1 MPYRPESRR
10 DVRDLSDGELAERL
24 LAPGVTFDDIAT
36 LDLATVRRQLGE
48 LLSDES
54 LTDAELDDIAERVH
68 DFCWE
73 RRRVRYELDVIERIE
88 DTMREPGDAHHR
100 EG

>member
-1 MPYRPESRR
+1 MVYRTESRR

-24 LAPGVTFDDIAT
+24 LAPETTFNDIAT

-48 LLSDES
+48 LLSDEGLS
-54 LTDAELDDIAERVH
+54 DAELDDIAERVH

-73 RRRVRYELDVIERIE
+73 RRIERIE
-88 DTMREPGDAHHR
+88 DTMRDPHDANYR
-100 EG
+100 PEA